1 MLKLHNTYS
10 NTVEE
15 FKPESDIV
23 KIYLCGPT
31 VQSSPHVGHGRSAVV
46 FDFLIRYLVFLDY
59 EVNFVRNITDIED
72 KIIEKAAEEGITT
85 KELAD
90 RVTKEF
96 QDAYSGLNCLPP
108 DNEPKATETIDHIIN
123 LIDKLIEN
131 GHAYATQSGVYFE
144 VDKSK
149 DYLILSGRNKDEV
162 ISGTRIDLEPDK
174 KNTEDFALWKISEEN
189 EPSWN
194 SPWGDGRPGW
204 HIECSAMI
212 DKIFNSGIDIHCGGN
227 DLIFPH
233 HENELAQSSAA
244 FENQEFAKY
253 WLHNGMINLSGQ
265 KMSKSEGNIKL
276 LNEYIDKFG
285 GNIIR
290 FFFLRSHYRKPQE
303 FSEDLLEESKTTFKR
318 LQEFTRSVVADASDL
333 SIIET
338 FKNSMNDDLNTP
350 KFLGEIFE
358 KINNSSNLGK
368 EEEKNL
374 KETIKFI
381 FEILGFNFDV
391 KDNLT
396 INHEDLSKFFS
407 EFQINYD
414 NLDQAMDEFL
424 AKREKFRSNKNFIQ
438 ADVMRDK
445 LKEIGLLIKDGDE
458 SGWYWEN
465 S

>member
-96 QDAYSGLNCLPP
+96 QDAYSGLNCLQP

-144 VDKSK
+144 VGKSK
-149 DYLILSGRNKDEV
+149 DYLKLSGRNKDEV

-318 LQEFTRSVVADASDL
+318 IQELTSSVVADASDL

-358 KINNSSNLGK
+358 KINNSSKLSK
-368 EEEKNL
+368 EEEKKL

>member
-1 MLKLHNTYS
+1 M
-10 NTVEE
+10 
-15 FKPESDIV
+15 
-23 KIYLCGPT
+23 
-31 VQSSPHVGHGRSAVV
+31 
-46 FDFLIRYLVFLDY
+46 
-59 EVNFVRNITDIED
+59 IE
-72 KIIEKAAEEGITT
+72 
-85 KELAD
+85 
-90 RVTKEF
+90 
-96 QDAYSGLNCLPP
+96 
-108 DNEPKATETIDHIIN
+108 
-123 LIDKLIEN
+123 
-131 GHAYATQSGVYFE
+131 
-144 VDKSK
+144 
-149 DYLILSGRNKDEV
+149 
-162 ISGTRIDLEPDK
+162 
-174 KNTEDFALWKISEEN
+174 
-189 EPSWN
+189 
-194 SPWGDGRPGW
+194 
-204 HIECSAMI
+204 
-212 DKIFNSGIDIHCGGN
+212 KIFNSGIDIHCGGN

-233 HENELAQSSAA
+233 HENQLAQSSAA

-318 LQEFTRSVVADASDL
+318 IQELTSSVVADASDL

-358 KINNSSNLGK
+358 KINNSSKLNK
-368 EEEKNL
+368 EEEKKL

-424 AKREKFRSNKNFIQ
+424 AKREKYRRNKNFIQ

>member
-85 KELAD
+85 KELSD

-96 QDAYSGLNCLPP
+96 QDAYSGLNCLQP

-149 DYLILSGRNKDEV
+149 DYLKLSGRNKDEV

-318 LQEFTRSVVADASDL
+318 IQELTSSVVADASDL

-358 KINNSSNLGK
+358 KINNSSKLNK
-368 EEEKNL
+368 EEEKKL

-424 AKREKFRSNKNFIQ
+424 AKREKYRRNKNFIQ

>member
-10 NTVEE
+10 NAVEE
-15 FKPESDIV
+15 FKPNSDNV

-31 VQSSPHVGHGRSAVV
+31 VQSSPHIGHGRSAVV
-46 FDFLIRYLVFLDY
+46 FDFLIRYLVYLDY

-72 KIIEKAAEEGITT
+72 KIIERAVEEGITT
-85 KELAD
+85 QELAN

-96 QDAYSGLNCLPP
+96 QDAYLSLNCLPP
-108 DNEPKATETIDHIIN
+108 TTEPKATETIDHIIN
-123 LIDKLIEN
+123 FIEILIEN
-131 GHAYATQSGVYFE
+131 EYAYATQSGVYFE
-144 VDKSK
+144 VSKFK
-149 DYLILSGRNKDEV
+149 DYLQLSGRNKDEV
-162 ISGTRIDLEPDK
+162 ISGTRVDLESDK
-174 KNTEDFALWKISEEN
+174 KNIEDFALWKISKEN
-189 EPSWN
+189 EPSWD
-194 SPWGDGRPGW
+194 SPWGNGRPGW

-212 DKIFNSGIDIHCGGN
+212 NKIFDSGIDIHCGGN

-244 FENQEFAKY
+244 FENQEFVKY

-285 GNIIR
+285 GNVIR

-303 FSEDLLEESKTTFKR
+303 FSEGLLEESKTTFKR
-318 LQEFTRSVVADASDL
+318 IQDFTRSVEANASDL
-333 SIIET
+333 STIES

-358 KINNSSNLGK
+358 KMNNLSNSS
-368 EEEKNL
+368 EDEEKNL

-381 FEILGFNFDV
+381 FEILGFNFDIKENV
-391 KDNLT
+391 K
-396 INHEDLSKFFS
+396 INHDELSKFFNT
-407 EFQINYD
+407 FQISYD
-414 NLDQAMDEFL
+414 NLEQAMEKFL
-424 AKREKFRSNKNFIQ
+424 AKREKLRSEKDFNQ
-438 ADVMRDK
+438 ADFMREK
-445 LKEIGLLIKDGDE
+445 LKEIGLLIKDGDD
-458 SGWYWEN
+458 SAWYWEN

>member
-1 MLKLHNTYS
+1 
-10 NTVEE
+10 
-15 FKPESDIV
+15 
-23 KIYLCGPT
+23 
-31 VQSSPHVGHGRSAVV
+31 
-46 FDFLIRYLVFLDY
+46 
-59 EVNFVRNITDIED
+59 
-72 KIIEKAAEEGITT
+72 
-85 KELAD
+85 
-90 RVTKEF
+90 
-96 QDAYSGLNCLPP
+96 
-108 DNEPKATETIDHIIN
+108 
-123 LIDKLIEN
+123 
-131 GHAYATQSGVYFE
+131 
-144 VDKSK
+144 
-149 DYLILSGRNKDEV
+149 
-162 ISGTRIDLEPDK
+162 
-174 KNTEDFALWKISEEN
+174 
-189 EPSWN
+189 
-194 SPWGDGRPGW
+194 
-204 HIECSAMI
+204 
-212 DKIFNSGIDIHCGGN
+212 
-227 DLIFPH
+227 
-233 HENELAQSSAA
+233 
-244 FENQEFAKY
+244 
-253 WLHNGMINLSGQ
+253 MINLSGQ

-318 LQEFTRSVVADASDL
+318 IQELTSSVVADASDL

-350 KFLGEIFE
+350 KFLAEIFE
-358 KINNSSNLGK
+358 KINNSSKLNK
-368 EEEKNL
+368 EEEKKL

-424 AKREKFRSNKNFIQ
+424 AKREKYRRNKNFIQ

-458 SGWYWEN
+458 IGWYWEN

>member
-149 DYLILSGRNKDEV
+149 DYLKLSGRNKDEV

-318 LQEFTRSVVADASDL
+318 IQELTSSVVADASDL

-358 KINNSSNLGK
+358 KINNSSKLSK
-368 EEEKNL
+368 EEEKKL

>member
-10 NTVEE
+10 NAVEE
-15 FKPESDIV
+15 FKPNSDNV

-31 VQSSPHVGHGRSAVV
+31 VQSSPHIGHGRSAVV
-46 FDFLIRYLVFLDY
+46 FDFLIRYLVYLDY

-72 KIIEKAAEEGITT
+72 KIIERAVEEGITT
-85 KELAD
+85 QELAN

-96 QDAYSGLNCLPP
+96 QDAYLSLNCLPP
-108 DNEPKATETIDHIIN
+108 TTEPKATETIDHIIN
-123 LIDKLIEN
+123 FIEILIEN
-131 GHAYATQSGVYFE
+131 EYAYATQSGVYFE
-144 VDKSK
+144 VSKFK
-149 DYLILSGRNKDEV
+149 DYLLLSGRNKDEV
-162 ISGTRIDLEPDK
+162 ISGTRVDLESDK
-174 KNTEDFALWKISEEN
+174 KNIEDFALWKISKEN
-189 EPSWN
+189 EPSWD
-194 SPWGDGRPGW
+194 SPWGNGRPGW

-212 DKIFNSGIDIHCGGN
+212 NKIFDSGIDIHCGGN

-244 FENQEFAKY
+244 FENQEFVKY

-285 GNIIR
+285 GNVIR

-303 FSEDLLEESKTTFKR
+303 FSEGLLEESKTTFKR
-318 LQEFTRSVVADASDL
+318 IQDFTRSVEANASDL
-333 SIIET
+333 STIES

-358 KINNSSNLGK
+358 KMNNLSNSS
-368 EEEKNL
+368 EDEEKNL

-381 FEILGFNFDV
+381 FEILGFNFDIKENV
-391 KDNLT
+391 K
-396 INHEDLSKFFS
+396 INHDELSKFFNT
-407 EFQINYD
+407 FQISYD
-414 NLDQAMDEFL
+414 NLEQAMEEFL
-424 AKREKFRSNKNFIQ
+424 AKREKLRSEKDFNQ
-438 ADVMRDK
+438 ADFMREK
-445 LKEIGLLIKDGDE
+445 LKEIGLLIKDGDD
-458 SGWYWEN
+458 SAWYWEN

>member
-144 VDKSK
+144 VGKSK
-149 DYLILSGRNKDEV
+149 DYLKLSGRNKDEV

-318 LQEFTRSVVADASDL
+318 IQELTSSVVADASDL

-358 KINNSSNLGK
+358 KINNSSKLSK
-368 EEEKNL
+368 EEEKKL

>member
-10 NTVEE
+10 NAVEE
-15 FKPESDIV
+15 FKPNSDNV

-31 VQSSPHVGHGRSAVV
+31 VQSSPHIGHGRSAVV
-46 FDFLIRYLVFLDY
+46 FDFLIRYLVYLDY

-72 KIIEKAAEEGITT
+72 KIIERAVEEGITT
-85 KELAD
+85 QELAN

-96 QDAYSGLNCLPP
+96 QDAYLSLNCLPP
-108 DNEPKATETIDHIIN
+108 TTEPKATETIDHIIN
-123 LIDKLIEN
+123 FIEILIEN
-131 GHAYATQSGVYFE
+131 EYAYATQSGVYFE
-144 VDKSK
+144 VSKFK
-149 DYLILSGRNKDEV
+149 DYLQLSGRNKDEV
-162 ISGTRIDLEPDK
+162 ISGTRVDLESDK
-174 KNTEDFALWKISEEN
+174 KNIEDFALWKISKEN
-189 EPSWN
+189 EPSWD
-194 SPWGDGRPGW
+194 SPWGNGRPGW

-212 DKIFNSGIDIHCGGN
+212 NKIFDSGIDIHCGGN

-244 FENQEFAKY
+244 FENQEFVKY

-285 GNIIR
+285 GNVIR

-303 FSEDLLEESKTTFKR
+303 FSEGLLEESKTTFKR
-318 LQEFTRSVVADASDL
+318 IQDFTRSVEANASDL
-333 SIIET
+333 SIIES

-358 KINNSSNLGK
+358 KMNNLSNISQD
-368 EEEKNL
+368 EEKNL

-381 FEILGFNFDV
+381 FEILGFNFGI
-391 KDNLT
+391 KDNVK
-396 INHEDLSKFFS
+396 INHDELSKFFNT
-407 EFQINYD
+407 FQINYD
-414 NLDQAMDEFL
+414 NLEQAMEEFL
-424 AKREKFRSNKNFIQ
+424 TKREKLRSDKDFKQ

-445 LKEIGLLIKDGDE
+445 LKEIGLLIKDGDD
-458 SGWYWEN
+458 SAWYWEN

>member
-10 NTVEE
+10 NNAEE
-15 FKPESDIV
+15 FIPNSDNV

-31 VQSSPHVGHGRSAVV
+31 VQSSPHIGHGRSAVV
-46 FDFLIRYLVFLDY
+46 FDFLIRYLVYLDY

-72 KIIEKAAEEGITT
+72 KIIERAVEEGITT
-85 KELAD
+85 KELAE

-96 QDAYSGLNCLPP
+96 QDAYSSLNCLPP
-108 DNEPKATETIDHIIN
+108 DYEPKATETIDHIIN
-123 LIDKLIEN
+123 LIEVLIEN
-131 GHAYATQSGVYFE
+131 GYAYATQSGVYFE
-144 VDKSK
+144 VAKYE
-149 DYLILSGRNKDEV
+149 DYLKLSGRNKDEV
-162 ISGTRIDLEPDK
+162 ISGLRVDLESDK
-174 KNTEDFALWKISEEN
+174 KNTEDFALWKISKEN

-212 DKIFNSGIDIHCGGN
+212 DKIFDSGIDIHCGGN

-233 HENELAQSSAA
+233 NENELAQSSAA
-244 FENQEFAKY
+244 FENQEFVKY

-285 GNIIR
+285 GNVIR

-303 FSEDLLEESKTTFKR
+303 FSEGLLEESKTTFKR
-318 LQEFTRSVVADASDL
+318 IQDFTSSVEDNASDL

-338 FKNSMNDDLNTP
+338 FKNAMNDDLNTP

-358 KINNSSNLGK
+358 KMNNLSNFS
-368 EEEKNL
+368 EDEEKNL

-381 FEILGFNFDV
+381 FEILGFNFDI
-391 KDNLT
+391 KDNVK
-396 INHEDLSKFFS
+396 INHDELSKFFNT
-407 EFQINYD
+407 FQINYD
-414 NLDQAMDEFL
+414 NLEQAMEEFL
-424 AKREKFRSNKNFIQ
+424 AKREKLRSDKDFKQ

-445 LKEIGLLIKDGDE
+445 LKEIGLLIKDGDD
-458 SGWYWEN
+458 SAWYWEN

>member
-10 NTVEE
+10 NAVEE
-15 FKPESDIV
+15 FKPNSDNV

-31 VQSSPHVGHGRSAVV
+31 VQSSPHIGHGRSAVV
-46 FDFLIRYLVFLDY
+46 FDFLIRYLVYLDY

-72 KIIEKAAEEGITT
+72 KIIERAVEEGITT
-85 KELAD
+85 QELAN

-96 QDAYSGLNCLPP
+96 QDAYLSLNCLPP
-108 DNEPKATETIDHIIN
+108 TTEPKATETIDHIIN
-123 LIDKLIEN
+123 FIEILIEN
-131 GHAYATQSGVYFE
+131 EYAYATQSGVYFE
-144 VDKSK
+144 VSKFK
-149 DYLILSGRNKDEV
+149 DYLLLSGRNKDEV
-162 ISGTRIDLEPDK
+162 ISGTRVDLESDK
-174 KNTEDFALWKISEEN
+174 KNIEDFALWKISKEN
-189 EPSWN
+189 EPSWD
-194 SPWGDGRPGW
+194 SPWGNGRPGW

-212 DKIFNSGIDIHCGGN
+212 NKIFDSGIDIHCGGN

-244 FENQEFAKY
+244 FENQEFVKY

-285 GNIIR
+285 GNVIR

-303 FSEDLLEESKTTFKR
+303 FSEGLLEESKTTFKR
-318 LQEFTRSVVADASDL
+318 IQDFTRSVEANASDL
-333 SIIET
+333 SIIES

-358 KINNSSNLGK
+358 KMNNLSNSS
-368 EEEKNL
+368 EDEEKNL

-381 FEILGFNFDV
+381 FEILGFNFDIKENV
-391 KDNLT
+391 K
-396 INHEDLSKFFS
+396 INHDELSKFFNT
-407 EFQINYD
+407 FQINYE
-414 NLDQAMDEFL
+414 NVEQAMEEFL
-424 AKREKFRSNKNFIQ
+424 AKREKLRSEKDFNQ
-438 ADVMRDK
+438 ADFMRDK
-445 LKEIGLLIKDGDE
+445 LKEIGLLIKDGDD
-458 SGWYWEN
+458 SAWYWEN

>member
-10 NTVEE
+10 NAVEE
-15 FKPESDIV
+15 FKPNSDNV

-31 VQSSPHVGHGRSAVV
+31 VQSSPHIGHGRSAVV
-46 FDFLIRYLVFLDY
+46 FDFLIRYLVYLDY

-72 KIIEKAAEEGITT
+72 KIIERAVEEGITT
-85 KELAD
+85 QELAN

-96 QDAYSGLNCLPP
+96 QDAYLSLNCLPP
-108 DNEPKATETIDHIIN
+108 TTEPKATETIDHIIN
-123 LIDKLIEN
+123 FIEILIEN
-131 GHAYATQSGVYFE
+131 EYAYATQSGVYFE
-144 VDKSK
+144 VSKFK
-149 DYLILSGRNKDEV
+149 DYLQLSGRNKDEV
-162 ISGTRIDLEPDK
+162 ISGTRVDLESDK
-174 KNTEDFALWKISEEN
+174 KNIEDFALWKISKEN
-189 EPSWN
+189 EPSWD
-194 SPWGDGRPGW
+194 SPWGNGRPGW

-212 DKIFNSGIDIHCGGN
+212 NKIFDSGIDIHCGGN

-244 FENQEFAKY
+244 FENQEFVKY

-285 GNIIR
+285 GNVIR

-303 FSEDLLEESKTTFKR
+303 FSESLLEESKTTFKR
-318 LQEFTRSVVADASDL
+318 IQDFTSGVEANVSDL
-333 SIIET
+333 SVIET

-358 KINNSSNLGK
+358 KMNNLSNISQD
-368 EEEKNL
+368 EEKNL

-381 FEILGFNFDV
+381 FEILGFNFGI
-391 KDNLT
+391 KDNVK
-396 INHEDLSKFFS
+396 INHDELSKFFNT
-407 EFQINYD
+407 FQINYD
-414 NLDQAMDEFL
+414 NLEQAMEEFL
-424 AKREKFRSNKNFIQ
+424 TKREKLRSDKDFKQ

-445 LKEIGLLIKDGDE
+445 LKEIGLLIKDGDDIA
-458 SGWYWEN
+458 WYWEN

>member
-90 RVTKEF
+90 RVTREF

-123 LIDKLIEN
+123 LIDKLIKN

-144 VDKSK
+144 VGKSK
-149 DYLILSGRNKDEV
+149 DYLKLSGRNKDEV

-318 LQEFTRSVVADASDL
+318 IQELTSSVVADASDL

-358 KINNSSNLGK
+358 KINNSSKLNK
-368 EEEKNL
+368 EEEKKL

-407 EFQINYD
+407 EFEINYD

-424 AKREKFRSNKNFIQ
+424 AKREKYRRNKNFIQ

>member
-96 QDAYSGLNCLPP
+96 QDAYSGLNCLQP

-144 VDKSK
+144 VGKSK
-149 DYLILSGRNKDEV
+149 DYLKLSGRNKDEV

-174 KNTEDFALWKISEEN
+174 KNTEDFALWKISQEN

-318 LQEFTRSVVADASDL
+318 IQELTSSVVADASDL

-358 KINNSSNLGK
+358 KINNSSKLSK
-368 EEEKNL
+368 EEEKKL

-391 KDNLT
+391 KDNFT

>member
-10 NTVEE
+10 NAVEE
-15 FKPESDIV
+15 FKPNSDNV

-31 VQSSPHVGHGRSAVV
+31 VQSSPHIGHGRSAVV
-46 FDFLIRYLVFLDY
+46 FDFLIRYLVYLDY

-72 KIIEKAAEEGITT
+72 KIIERAVEEGITT
-85 KELAD
+85 QELAN

-96 QDAYSGLNCLPP
+96 QDAYLSLNCLPP
-108 DNEPKATETIDHIIN
+108 TTEPKATETIDHIIN
-123 LIDKLIEN
+123 FIEILIEN
-131 GHAYATQSGVYFE
+131 EYAYATQSGVYFE
-144 VDKSK
+144 VSKFK
-149 DYLILSGRNKDEV
+149 DYLLLSGRNKDEV
-162 ISGTRIDLEPDK
+162 ISGTRVDLESDK
-174 KNTEDFALWKISEEN
+174 KNIEDFALWKISKEN
-189 EPSWN
+189 EPSWD
-194 SPWGDGRPGW
+194 SPWGNGRPGW

-212 DKIFNSGIDIHCGGN
+212 NKIFDSGIDIHCGGN

-244 FENQEFAKY
+244 FENQEFVKY

-285 GNIIR
+285 GNVIR

-303 FSEDLLEESKTTFKR
+303 FSEGLLEESKTTFKR
-318 LQEFTRSVVADASDL
+318 IQDFTRSVEANASDL
-333 SIIET
+333 SIIES

-358 KINNSSNLGK
+358 KMNNLSNSS
-368 EEEKNL
+368 EDEEKNL

-381 FEILGFNFDV
+381 FEILGFNFDIKENV
-391 KDNLT
+391 K
-396 INHEDLSKFFS
+396 INHDELSKFFNT
-407 EFQINYD
+407 FQISYD
-414 NLDQAMDEFL
+414 NLEQAMEKFL
-424 AKREKFRSNKNFIQ
+424 AKREKLRSEKDFNQ
-438 ADVMRDK
+438 ADFMREK
-445 LKEIGLLIKDGDE
+445 LKEIGLLIKDGDD
-458 SGWYWEN
+458 SAWYWEN

>member
-149 DYLILSGRNKDEV
+149 DYLKLSGRNKDEV

-318 LQEFTRSVVADASDL
+318 IQELTSSVVADASDL

-358 KINNSSNLGK
+358 KINNSSKLNK
-368 EEEKNL
+368 EEEKKL

-424 AKREKFRSNKNFIQ
+424 AKREKYRRNKNFIQ

>member
-10 NTVEE
+10 NAVEE
-15 FKPESDIV
+15 FKPNSDNV

-31 VQSSPHVGHGRSAVV
+31 VQSSPHIGHGRSAVV
-46 FDFLIRYLVFLDY
+46 FDFLIRYLVYLDY

-72 KIIEKAAEEGITT
+72 KIIERAVEEGITT
-85 KELAD
+85 QELAN

-96 QDAYSGLNCLPP
+96 QDAYLSLNCLPP
-108 DNEPKATETIDHIIN
+108 TTEPKATETIDHIIN
-123 LIDKLIEN
+123 FIEILIEN
-131 GHAYATQSGVYFE
+131 EYAYATQSGVYFE
-144 VDKSK
+144 VSKFK
-149 DYLILSGRNKDEV
+149 DYLLLSGRNKDEV
-162 ISGTRIDLEPDK
+162 ISGTRVDLESDK
-174 KNTEDFALWKISEEN
+174 KNIEDFALWKISKEN
-189 EPSWN
+189 EPSWD
-194 SPWGDGRPGW
+194 SPWGNGRPGW

-212 DKIFNSGIDIHCGGN
+212 NKIFDSGIDIHCGGN

-244 FENQEFAKY
+244 FENQEFVKY

-285 GNIIR
+285 GNVIR

-303 FSEDLLEESKTTFKR
+303 FSEGLLEESKTTFKR
-318 LQEFTRSVVADASDL
+318 IQDFTRSVEANASDL
-333 SIIET
+333 SIIES

-358 KINNSSNLGK
+358 KMNNLSNSS
-368 EEEKNL
+368 EDEEKNL

-391 KDNLT
+391 KENVK
-396 INHEDLSKFFS
+396 INHDEFSKFFNT
-407 EFQINYD
+407 FQINYE
-414 NLDQAMDEFL
+414 NVEQAMEEFL
-424 AKREKFRSNKNFIQ
+424 AKREKLRSEKDFNQ
-438 ADVMRDK
+438 ADFMRDK
-445 LKEIGLLIKDGDE
+445 LKEIGLLIKDGDD
-458 SGWYWEN
+458 SAWYWEN

>member
-149 DYLILSGRNKDEV
+149 DYLKLSGRNKDEV

-174 KNTEDFALWKISEEN
+174 KNTEDFALWKISQEN

-318 LQEFTRSVVADASDL
+318 IQELTSSVVADASDL

-358 KINNSSNLGK
+358 KINNSSKLNK
-368 EEEKNL
+368 EEEKKL

>member
-149 DYLILSGRNKDEV
+149 DYLKLSGRNKDEV

-194 SPWGDGRPGW
+194 SPWGDGRPGL

-318 LQEFTRSVVADASDL
+318 IQELTSSVVADASDL

-358 KINNSSNLGK
+358 KINNSSKLNK
-368 EEEKNL
+368 EEEKKL

-424 AKREKFRSNKNFIQ
+424 TKREKFRSNKNFIQ

>member
-131 GHAYATQSGVYFE
+131 GHAYAPQSGVYFE

-149 DYLILSGRNKDEV
+149 DYLKLSGRNKDEV

-318 LQEFTRSVVADASDL
+318 IQELTSSVVADASDL

-358 KINNSSNLGK
+358 KINNSSKLSK
-368 EEEKNL
+368 EEEKKL

-424 AKREKFRSNKNFIQ
+424 AKREKYRRNKNFIQ

>member
-10 NTVEE
+10 NAVEE
-15 FKPESDIV
+15 FKPNSDNV

-31 VQSSPHVGHGRSAVV
+31 VQSSPHIGHGRSAVV
-46 FDFLIRYLVFLDY
+46 FDFLIRYLVYLDY

-72 KIIEKAAEEGITT
+72 KIIERAVEEGITT
-85 KELAD
+85 QELAN

-96 QDAYSGLNCLPP
+96 QDAYLSLNCLPP
-108 DNEPKATETIDHIIN
+108 TTEPKATETIDHIIN
-123 LIDKLIEN
+123 FIEILIEN
-131 GHAYATQSGVYFE
+131 EYAYATQSGVYFE
-144 VDKSK
+144 VSKFK
-149 DYLILSGRNKDEV
+149 DYLQLSGRNKDEV
-162 ISGTRIDLEPDK
+162 ISGTRVDLESDK
-174 KNTEDFALWKISEEN
+174 KNIEDFALWKISKEN
-189 EPSWN
+189 EPSWD
-194 SPWGDGRPGW
+194 SPWGNGRPGW

-212 DKIFNSGIDIHCGGN
+212 NKIFDSGIDIHCGGN

-244 FENQEFAKY
+244 FENQEFVKY

-285 GNIIR
+285 GNVIR

-303 FSEDLLEESKTTFKR
+303 FSESLLEESKTTFKR
-318 LQEFTRSVVADASDL
+318 IQDFTRSVEANASDL
-333 SIIET
+333 STIES

-358 KINNSSNLGK
+358 KMNNLSNSS
-368 EEEKNL
+368 EDEEKNL

-381 FEILGFNFDV
+381 FEILGFNFDIKENV
-391 KDNLT
+391 K
-396 INHEDLSKFFS
+396 INHDELSKFFNT
-407 EFQINYD
+407 FQISYD
-414 NLDQAMDEFL
+414 NLEQAMEKFL
-424 AKREKFRSNKNFIQ
+424 AKREKLRSEKDFNQ
-438 ADVMRDK
+438 ADFMRDK
-445 LKEIGLLIKDGDE
+445 LKEIGLLIKDGDD
-458 SGWYWEN
+458 SAWYWEN

>member
-144 VDKSK
+144 VGKSK
-149 DYLILSGRNKDEV
+149 DYLKLSGRNKDEV

-174 KNTEDFALWKISEEN
+174 KNTEDFALWKISQEN

-318 LQEFTRSVVADASDL
+318 IQELTSSVVADASDL

-358 KINNSSNLGK
+358 KINNSSKLNK
-368 EEEKNL
+368 EEEKKL

>member
-10 NTVEE
+10 NAVEE
-15 FKPESDIV
+15 FKPNSDNV

-31 VQSSPHVGHGRSAVV
+31 VQSSPHIGHGRSAVV
-46 FDFLIRYLVFLDY
+46 FDFLIRYLVYLDY

-72 KIIEKAAEEGITT
+72 KIIERAVEEGITT
-85 KELAD
+85 QELAN

-96 QDAYSGLNCLPP
+96 QDAYLSLNCLPP
-108 DNEPKATETIDHIIN
+108 TTEPKATETIDHIIN
-123 LIDKLIEN
+123 FIEILIEN
-131 GHAYATQSGVYFE
+131 EYAYATQSGVYFE
-144 VDKSK
+144 VSKFK
-149 DYLILSGRNKDEV
+149 DYLLLSGRNKDEV
-162 ISGTRIDLEPDK
+162 ISGTRVDLESDK
-174 KNTEDFALWKISEEN
+174 KNIEDFALWKISKEN
-189 EPSWN
+189 EPSWD
-194 SPWGDGRPGW
+194 SPWGNGRPGW

-212 DKIFNSGIDIHCGGN
+212 NKIFDSGIDIHCGGN

-244 FENQEFAKY
+244 FENQEFVKY

-285 GNIIR
+285 GNVIR

-303 FSEDLLEESKTTFKR
+303 FSEGLLEESKTTFKR
-318 LQEFTRSVVADASDL
+318 IQDFTRSVEANASDL
-333 SIIET
+333 SIIES

-358 KINNSSNLGK
+358 KMNNLSNISQD
-368 EEEKNL
+368 EEKNL

-381 FEILGFNFDV
+381 FEILGFNFGI
-391 KDNLT
+391 KDNVK
-396 INHEDLSKFFS
+396 INHDELSKFFNT
-407 EFQINYD
+407 FQINYD
-414 NLDQAMDEFL
+414 NLEQAMEEFL
-424 AKREKFRSNKNFIQ
+424 TKREKLRSDKDFKQ

-445 LKEIGLLIKDGDE
+445 LKEIGLLIKDGDD
-458 SGWYWEN
+458 SAWYWKN

>member
-10 NTVEE
+10 NAVEE
-15 FKPESDIV
+15 FKPNSDNV

-31 VQSSPHVGHGRSAVV
+31 VQSSPHIGHGRSAVV
-46 FDFLIRYLVFLDY
+46 FDFLIRYLVYLDY

-72 KIIEKAAEEGITT
+72 KIIERAVEEGITT
-85 KELAD
+85 QELAN

-96 QDAYSGLNCLPP
+96 QDAYLSLNCLPP
-108 DNEPKATETIDHIIN
+108 TTEPKATETIDHIIN
-123 LIDKLIEN
+123 FIEILIEN
-131 GHAYATQSGVYFE
+131 EYAYATQSGVYFE
-144 VDKSK
+144 VSKFK
-149 DYLILSGRNKDEV
+149 DYLLLSGRNKDEV
-162 ISGTRIDLEPDK
+162 ISGTRVDLESDK
-174 KNTEDFALWKISEEN
+174 KNIEDFALWKISKEN
-189 EPSWN
+189 EPSWD
-194 SPWGDGRPGW
+194 SPWGNGRPGW

-212 DKIFNSGIDIHCGGN
+212 NKIFDSGIDIHCGGN

-244 FENQEFAKY
+244 FENQEFVKY

-285 GNIIR
+285 GNVIR

-303 FSEDLLEESKTTFKR
+303 FSEGLLEESKTTFKR
-318 LQEFTRSVVADASDL
+318 IQDFTRSVEANASDL
-333 SIIET
+333 SIIES

-358 KINNSSNLGK
+358 KMNNLSNSS
-368 EEEKNL
+368 EDEEKNL

-381 FEILGFNFDV
+381 FEILGFNFDIKENV
-391 KDNLT
+391 K
-396 INHEDLSKFFS
+396 INHDEFSKFFNT
-407 EFQINYD
+407 FQINYE
-414 NLDQAMDEFL
+414 NVEQAMEEFL
-424 AKREKFRSNKNFIQ
+424 AKREKLRSEKDFNQ
-438 ADVMRDK
+438 ADFMRDK
-445 LKEIGLLIKDGDE
+445 LKEIGLLIKDGDD
-458 SGWYWEN
+458 SAWYWEN

>member
-10 NTVEE
+10 NNAEE
-15 FKPESDIV
+15 FIPNSDNV

-31 VQSSPHVGHGRSAVV
+31 VQSSPHIGHGRSAVV
-46 FDFLIRYLVFLDY
+46 FDFLIRYLVYLDY
-59 EVNFVRNITDIED
+59 QVNFARNITDIED
-72 KIIEKAAEEGITT
+72 KIIERALEEGITT
-85 KELAD
+85 KDLAE

-96 QDAYSGLNCLPP
+96 QDAYSSLNCLPP
-108 DNEPKATETIDHIIN
+108 DYEPKATETIDHIIN
-123 LIDKLIEN
+123 LIEVLIEN
-131 GHAYATQSGVYFE
+131 GYAYATQSGVYFE
-144 VDKSK
+144 VAKYE
-149 DYLILSGRNKDEV
+149 DYLKLSGRNKDEV
-162 ISGTRIDLEPDK
+162 ISGIRVDLESDK
-174 KNTEDFALWKISEEN
+174 KNTEDFALWKISKEN

-212 DKIFNSGIDIHCGGN
+212 DKIFDSGIDIHCGGN

-233 HENELAQSSAA
+233 NENELAQSSAA
-244 FENQEFAKY
+244 FENQEFVKY

-285 GNIIR
+285 GNVIR

-318 LQEFTRSVVADASDL
+318 IQEFTSSVEANASDL

-358 KINNSSNLGK
+358 KINNLNNFS
-368 EEEKNL
+368 EDEEKNL

-381 FEILGFNFDV
+381 FEILGFSFDIKDSV
-391 KDNLT
+391 K
-396 INHEDLSKFFS
+396 INHDELSKFFNT
-407 EFQINYD
+407 FQINYD
-414 NLDQAMDEFL
+414 NLDQAMEEFL
-424 AKREKFRSNKNFIQ
+424 AKREKLRSDKNFDE
-438 ADVMRDK
+438 ADLMRDK
-445 LKEIGLLIKDGDE
+445 LKEIGLLIKDGDD
-458 SGWYWEN
+458 SAWYWEN

>member
-1 MLKLHNTYS
+1 MLKLYNTYS
-10 NTVEE
+10 NNAEE
-15 FKPESDIV
+15 FKPNSDNV

-31 VQSSPHVGHGRSAVV
+31 VQSSPHIGHGRSAVV
-46 FDFLIRYLVFLDY
+46 FDFLIRYLVYLDY
-59 EVNFVRNITDIED
+59 EVNFARNITDIDD
-72 KIIEKAAEEGITT
+72 KIIERAVKEGITT
-85 KELAD
+85 KELAE

-96 QDAYSGLNCLPP
+96 QDAYSSLNCLPP
-108 DNEPKATETIDHIIN
+108 DYEPKATETIDHIIN
-123 LIDKLIEN
+123 LIEVLTEN
-131 GHAYATQSGVYFE
+131 GYAYATQSGVYFE
-144 VDKSK
+144 VAKYE
-149 DYLILSGRNKDEV
+149 DYLKLSGRNKDEV
-162 ISGTRIDLEPDK
+162 ISGIRVDLESDK
-174 KNTEDFALWKISEEN
+174 KNTEDFALWKISKEN

-212 DKIFNSGIDIHCGGN
+212 DKIFDSGIDIHCGGN

-233 HENELAQSSAA
+233 NENELAQSSAA
-244 FENQEFAKY
+244 FENQEFVKY

-285 GNIIR
+285 GNVIR

-318 LQEFTRSVVADASDL
+318 IQDFTSSVEANASDL

-350 KFLGEIFE
+350 KFLGEVFE
-358 KINNSSNLGK
+358 KMNNLSNFS
-368 EEEKNL
+368 EDEEKNL

-381 FEILGFNFDV
+381 FEILGFNFDIKDSV
-391 KDNLT
+391 K
-396 INHEDLSKFFS
+396 INHDELSKFFNT
-407 EFQINYD
+407 FQINYD
-414 NLDQAMDEFL
+414 NLEQAMEEFL
-424 AKREKFRSNKNFIQ
+424 TQRNKLRNEKNFNQ

-445 LKEIGLLIKDGDE
+445 LKEIGLLIKDGDDN
-458 SGWYWEN
+458 SWYWEN

>member
-149 DYLILSGRNKDEV
+149 DYLKLSGRNKDEV

-174 KNTEDFALWKISEEN
+174 KNTEDFALWKISQEN

-318 LQEFTRSVVADASDL
+318 IQELTSSVVADASDL

-358 KINNSSNLGK
+358 KINNSSKLSK
-368 EEEKNL
+368 EEEKKL

-407 EFQINYD
+407 EFEINYD

-424 AKREKFRSNKNFIQ
+424 AKREKYRRNKNFIQ

>member
-1 MLKLHNTYS
+1 MK
-10 NTVEE
+10 
-15 FKPESDIV
+15 
-23 KIYLCGPT
+23 
-31 VQSSPHVGHGRSAVV
+31 
-46 FDFLIRYLVFLDY
+46 
-59 EVNFVRNITDIED
+59 
-72 KIIEKAAEEGITT
+72 
-85 KELAD
+85 
-90 RVTKEF
+90 
-96 QDAYSGLNCLPP
+96 
-108 DNEPKATETIDHIIN
+108 
-123 LIDKLIEN
+123 
-131 GHAYATQSGVYFE
+131 
-144 VDKSK
+144 
-149 DYLILSGRNKDEV
+149 LSGRNKDEV
-162 ISGTRIDLEPDK
+162 ISGTRVDIESDK
-174 KNTEDFALWKISEEN
+174 KNTEDFALWKISKEN

-212 DKIFNSGIDIHCGGN
+212 DKIFDSGIDIHCGGN

-244 FENQEFAKY
+244 FENQVFVKY

-303 FSEDLLEESKTTFKR
+303 FSEGLLEESKTTFKR
-318 LQEFTRSVVADASDL
+318 IQDFTSGVEANVSDL
-333 SIIET
+333 SVIET

-358 KINNSSNLGK
+358 KMNNLSNYS
-368 EEEKNL
+368 EDEEKNL

-381 FEILGFNFDV
+381 FEILGFNFDI
-391 KDNLT
+391 KDNVK
-396 INHEDLSKFFS
+396 INHDELSKFFNT
-407 EFQINYD
+407 FQINYD
-414 NLDQAMDEFL
+414 NLEQAMEEFL
-424 AKREKFRSNKNFIQ
+424 AKREKFRSDKDFNQ

-445 LKEIGLLIKDGDE
+445 LKEIGLLIKDGDD
-458 SGWYWEN
+458 SAWYWEN

>member
-149 DYLILSGRNKDEV
+149 DYLKLSGRNKDEV

-318 LQEFTRSVVADASDL
+318 IQELTSSVVADASDL

-358 KINNSSNLGK
+358 KINNSSKLSK
-368 EEEKNL
+368 EEEKKL

-424 AKREKFRSNKNFIQ
+424 AKREKYRRNKNFIQ

>member
-108 DNEPKATETIDHIIN
+108 ENEPKATETIDHIIN

-149 DYLILSGRNKDEV
+149 DYLKLSGRNKDEV

-174 KNTEDFALWKISEEN
+174 KNTEDFALWKISQEN

-318 LQEFTRSVVADASDL
+318 IQELTSSVVADASDL

-358 KINNSSNLGK
+358 KINNSSKLNK
-368 EEEKNL
+368 EEEKKL

-424 AKREKFRSNKNFIQ
+424 AKREKYRRNKNFIQ

>member
-10 NTVEE
+10 NAVEE
-15 FKPESDIV
+15 FKPNSDNV

-31 VQSSPHVGHGRSAVV
+31 VQSSPHIGHGRSAVV
-46 FDFLIRYLVFLDY
+46 FDFLIRYLVYLDY

-72 KIIEKAAEEGITT
+72 KIIERAVEEGITT
-85 KELAD
+85 QELAN

-96 QDAYSGLNCLPP
+96 QDAYLSLNCLPP
-108 DNEPKATETIDHIIN
+108 TTEPKATETIDHIIN
-123 LIDKLIEN
+123 FIEILIEN
-131 GHAYATQSGVYFE
+131 EYAYATQSGVYFE
-144 VDKSK
+144 VSKFK
-149 DYLILSGRNKDEV
+149 DYLQLSGRNKDEV
-162 ISGTRIDLEPDK
+162 ISGTRVDIESDK
-174 KNTEDFALWKISEEN
+174 KNIEDFALWKISKEN
-189 EPSWN
+189 EPSWD
-194 SPWGDGRPGW
+194 SPWGNGRPGW

-212 DKIFNSGIDIHCGGN
+212 NKIFDSGIDIHCGGN

-244 FENQEFAKY
+244 FENQEFVKY

-285 GNIIR
+285 GNVIR

-303 FSEDLLEESKTTFKR
+303 FSEGLLEESKTTFKR
-318 LQEFTRSVVADASDL
+318 IQDFTRNVEANASDL
-333 SIIET
+333 STIES

-358 KINNSSNLGK
+358 KMNNLSNSS
-368 EEEKNL
+368 EDEEKNL

-381 FEILGFNFDV
+381 FEILGFNFDIKENV
-391 KDNLT
+391 K
-396 INHEDLSKFFS
+396 INHDELSKFFNT
-407 EFQINYD
+407 FQISYD
-414 NLDQAMDEFL
+414 NLEQAMEKFL
-424 AKREKFRSNKNFIQ
+424 AKREKLRSEKDFNQ
-438 ADVMRDK
+438 ADFMREK
-445 LKEIGLLIKDGDE
+445 LKEIGLLIKDGDD
-458 SGWYWEN
+458 SAWYWEN

>member
-1 MLKLHNTYS
+1 
-10 NTVEE
+10 
-15 FKPESDIV
+15 
-23 KIYLCGPT
+23 
-31 VQSSPHVGHGRSAVV
+31 
-46 FDFLIRYLVFLDY
+46 
-59 EVNFVRNITDIED
+59 
-72 KIIEKAAEEGITT
+72 
-85 KELAD
+85 
-90 RVTKEF
+90 
-96 QDAYSGLNCLPP
+96 
-108 DNEPKATETIDHIIN
+108 
-123 LIDKLIEN
+123 
-131 GHAYATQSGVYFE
+131 
-144 VDKSK
+144 
-149 DYLILSGRNKDEV
+149 
-162 ISGTRIDLEPDK
+162 
-174 KNTEDFALWKISEEN
+174 
-189 EPSWN
+189 
-194 SPWGDGRPGW
+194 
-204 HIECSAMI
+204 MI

-285 GNIIR
+285 GNVIR

-318 LQEFTRSVVADASDL
+318 IQELTSSVVADASDL

-358 KINNSSNLGK
+358 KINNSSKLSK
-368 EEEKNL
+368 EEEKKL

-396 INHEDLSKFFS
+396 INHENLSKFFS

-424 AKREKFRSNKNFIQ
+424 AKREKYRRNKNFIQ

>member
-96 QDAYSGLNCLPP
+96 QDAYSGLNCLQP

-149 DYLILSGRNKDEV
+149 DYLKLSGRNKDEV

-318 LQEFTRSVVADASDL
+318 IQELTSSVVADASDL

-358 KINNSSNLGK
+358 KINNSSKLSK
-368 EEEKNL
+368 EEEKKL